1 MFDHK
6 ALAVLVAA
14 LDGTNPNITHQP
26 DGTITLT
33 TGRGRSDL
41 ALATEDLLADRMP
54 AVAVRDVANA
64 ALAVA
69 MCTAATLGAPELDID
84 PKAIAAEMRFVLR
97 SAALEAEQ

>member
-14 LDGTNPNITHQP
+14 LDGHNPNITHQP

-41 ALATEDLLADRMP
+41 ALATEDLQE
-54 AVAVRDVANA
+54 
-64 ALAVA
+64 
-69 MCTAATLGAPELDID
+69 G
-84 PKAIAAEMRFVLR
+84 IAAARERRTPVFR
-97 SAALEAEQ
+97 GR